1 MTIRPCTREELP
13 LVHAHAQKGLDAG
26 ELCVAERDGDIV
38 GTMICLHRQGDAYRS
53 VRWAAEYD
61 MPVMARVH
69 EQGLRAIRLD
79 TYEKNL
85 PAARLCERCG
95 LALRGDL
102 GLEETTGLKWLFDC
116 EKVL

>member
-1 MTIRPCTREELP
+1 M
-13 LVHAHAQKGLDAG
+13 AHA
-26 ELCVAERDGDIV
+26 
-38 GTMICLHRQGDAYRS
+38 
-53 VRWAAEYD
+53 
-61 MPVMARVH
+61 H

-79 TYEKNL
+79 TDEKNL